1 MQVEYFLTGKSFSI
15 DRNINAKAMDAH
27 GKKVT
32 ATLEAAEA
40 AERKMAVILR
50 SISTTVTLA
59 AVTRE
64 YMDNGGGKK
73 KGKKGKKKEST
84 DRDED
89 VWAGLARFER
99 KAAVEQPPNP
109 PQRAAVPQP
118 VIPPARV
125 APPQRAAGPEPVIPP
140 AGVAVEQPLNPP
152 SGDPVTG
159 GPPVHLPKTWSEED
173 ALRNWFGEV
182 EGLNVDAKIEE
193 WRVLKK
199 KQEEK
204 MKGQAQPG
212 GLGPGAR

>member
-1 MQVEYFLTGKSFSI
+1 MMERVWLPICLAIISILLLTVTCQKREGFEAGGDGDEVEQEPSKPKTPKGKS
-15 DRNINAKAMDAH
+15 
-27 GKKVT
+27 
-32 ATLEAAEA
+32 
-40 AERKMAVILR
+40 RKQ
-50 SISTTVTLA
+50 
-59 AVTRE
+59 
-64 YMDNGGGKK
+64 
-73 KGKKGKKKEST
+73 KKGKKKEST

-140 AGVAVEQPLNPP
+140 AGVAVEKPLNPP

-212 GLGPGAR
+212 FLGLGAR